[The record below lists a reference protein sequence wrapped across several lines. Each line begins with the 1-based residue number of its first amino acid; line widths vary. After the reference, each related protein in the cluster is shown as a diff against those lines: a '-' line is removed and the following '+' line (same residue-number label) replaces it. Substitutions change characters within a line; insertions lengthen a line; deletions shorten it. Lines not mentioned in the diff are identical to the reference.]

1 MRIDGERR
9 ERERESCFLLIPD
22 EKNELADLVRGG
34 IVLEVSFV
42 KGISCMLKKLLTS
55 GYMDVFVFSYLR

>member
-22 EKNELADLVRGG
+22 EKNELSDLVRGG
-34 IVLEVSFV
+34 IVLEVSFI
-42 KGISCMLKKLLTS
+42 KGILCM
-55 GYMDVFVFSYLR
+55 